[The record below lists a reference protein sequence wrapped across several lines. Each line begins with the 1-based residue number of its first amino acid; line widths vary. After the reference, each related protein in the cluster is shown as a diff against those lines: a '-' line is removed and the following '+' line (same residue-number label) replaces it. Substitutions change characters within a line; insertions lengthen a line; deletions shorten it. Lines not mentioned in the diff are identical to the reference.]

1 MSASGNNGFVGSLE
15 TLAQDCAEEVC
26 VTELARVVTHQLFEL
41 SDTRFAGISVFD
53 EERQTVRLLHGMRP
67 TDSGGDASETVIR
80 DEEMPA
86 ELTELPFFLEKCG
99 PFTISAHTH
108 DPGAL
113 RGRLRDSGVSQYL
126 SVPIKL
132 RDRLLGSVFLGL
144 AGSCEIPADLADFAS
159 RLAKV
164 ITPVLYNCLN
174 HERFARG
181 DRRRDALV
189 ELSKAINS
197 SLDLDT
203 VIKHA
208 RRVIGSLEGHRT
220 SAILLLSASNETFR
234 LFETFR
240 QTETDRLSMPGPT
253 VHRVKSSVMAWLLE
267 HGATYES
274 DDLEEGT
281 HYENEHEYRKRGVR
295 RYLTLPLLARGRIL
309 GGFVFGTGD
318 PKPKRKVE
326 YWLYE
331 NIALQLALALDNA
344 QKHEQLRRLTNQLAG
359 QNDYLR
365 SEIQTEQGFGEMIGA
380 TPAMTALRAEISR
393 VAPTDAAVLITG
405 ETGVGKELVA
415 RFIHEASPRSKQPL
429 IKVNCPG
436 IPETMFESELF
447 GHERGAFTSAIEKRV
462 GRFEL
467 AAGGTLFLD
476 EIGELSLAVQAKL
489 LRVLQDGEFER
500 VGGSK
505 TLTSNARIIAATN
518 RDLSKAVDDGR
529 FRADLFFRL
538 NVFPIHVPPLRDR
551 RADIPAITQ
560 AFVAEFAKKSG
571 KRIERVDEDDL
582 KNLQHRRWPGNIR
595 ELRHHVERA
604 VILCDDSVL
613 RVSSDGSNPDDVSG
627 DAETTSRLDVVQA
640 DEICRVLGE
649 CEWVIEGV
657 NGAAAALGL
666 KPSTLRFRMKRL
678 GIKRSNAAG

>member
-1 MSASGNNGFVGSLE
+1 MSASGNHGFVGSLE

-26 VTELARVVTHQLFEL
+26 VTELARVVAHQLFEL

-53 EERQTVRLLHGMRP
+53 EERQTVRLLHGTRP
-67 TDSGGDASETVIR
+67 TSSGGDDGKTVIR

-86 ELTELPFFLEKCG
+86 ELTEFPFFLEKYG
-99 PFTISAHTH
+99 PFTISAQTH

-144 AGSCEIPADLADFAS
+144 TGSGEIPADLADFAS

-220 SAILLLSASNETFR
+220 SAILLLSESNATFR

-253 VHRVKSSVMAWLLE
+253 IHRVKGSVMAWLLE

-281 HYENEHEYRKRGVR
+281 DYENEHEYRKRSVR
-295 RYLTLPLLARGRIL
+295 RYLALPLLARGRIL

-318 PKPKRKVE
+318 PRPKRKVE

-393 VAPTDAAVLITG
+393 VAPTDTAVLITG

-429 IKVNCPG
+429 IKVNCPS

-447 GHERGAFTSAIEKRV
+447 GHERGAFTSAVVKRV

-518 RDLSKAVDDGR
+518 RDLSKDVDDGR

-551 RADIPAITQ
+551 CADIPALTQ
-560 AFVAEFAKKSG
+560 AFAAEFGKKSG
-571 KRIERVDEDDL
+571 KRIDRVDADDL
-582 KNLQHRRWPGNIR
+582 KKLQHRRWPGNIR

-613 RVSSDGSNPDDVSG
+613 RVISG
-627 DAETTSRLDVVQA
+627 DTDADEASGEAETTSRLDVVQA

-678 GIKRSNAAG
+678 GIKRSDAAS